1 MCRAGGNGGS
11 GPSGPSAP
19 SGGRKDD
26 YAVIVNQQCFAE
38 GRLRALAGDRDGA
51 ADAFVAALEV
61 RDLTPRHQV
70 DAGSTDHMLYT
81 LLDRVGGCPNTNPP
95 PDTPEGAFT
104 NKEFH
109 QSGPNLEFPYD
120 AATTRHN
127 MCNGMENKPDLYSK
141 RRKKTSLTPKMR
153 RVHGRTRF
161 ACPRACPPS
170 LTITGNPEL
179 KHGLAA
185 DRRRPSASKVGGE
198 FGRATEMLDAQ
209 PALCRVLPCKGKI
222 DDEDATVCLFSVAQ
236 DTLVQIFEL
245 AASDAAE
252 GRPARK
258 AGARA
263 KSAQHEAYPDC
274 LDEAQVITALARALV
289 RYYRSKGQYK

>member
-1 MCRAGGNGGS
+1 M
-11 GPSGPSAP
+11 
-19 SGGRKDD
+19 
-26 YAVIVNQQCFAE
+26 IVNQQCFAE

-95 PDTPEGAFT
+95 PDTSPPPEGAFT
-104 NKEFH
+104 DKEYH
-109 QSGPNLEFPYD
+109 QSGPYTEFPYD

-127 MCNGMENKPDLYSK
+127 MCNGMENKPNLYST
-141 RRKKTSLTPKMR
+141 RRKKTSLTKDETKAWEDSLRLP
-153 RVHGRTRF
+153 T
-161 ACPRACPPS
+161 CPPS
-170 LTITGNPEL
+170 LTITGSPEL

-258 AGARA
+258 ARW
-263 KSAQHEAYPDC
+263 
-274 LDEAQVITALARALV
+274 
-289 RYYRSKGQYK
+289 SKGQVGAARGLPRLPRRGAGDHRPRAGPGALLPQQGPVQVSGARDRQPRALHSSSAGR